1 VSNNSPLTTR
11 RKPRRQVFGER
22 LQALRAARGWSLNE
36 ASRRTGL
43 SLDMI
48 YTVEA
53 RNPRRATEPWKVSIE
68 TAVALVTA
76 FYPDLSLA
84 DFFPPRSRKLLT
96 EREPAA

>member
-1 VSNNSPLTTR
+1 
-11 RKPRRQVFGER
+11 
-22 LQALRAARGWSLNE
+22 
-36 ASRRTGL
+36 
-43 SLDMI
+43 MI